1 MNIELVPIYNGEYTR
16 YQMDLDIPINVKT
29 DNSIDP
35 LTALVLEFVQTP
47 DVLQV
52 IHARGRIW
60 HGYAV
65 QPMLAAVL
73 LAAALCGKPSVREMA
88 KLARFDIRF
97 IHILQ
102 GKQPSKSSFHRFLGE
117 LKPDMKTIFYLFSD
131 FIETK
136 KDQIPLDLGTIYID
150 GTKYEACANKFTFIW
165 KKSHARYMT
174 KFKEKAARLI
184 TDLNV
189 FLNDHQIDKTFSI
202 ITEPDPKYLAEIAA
216 TIARFAEERN
226 IEFVY
231 GRGHRKSKAQKLFD
245 WADKLFDDSLR
256 FYIQHDLLD
265 GKNSCSKTDPDAAF
279 LHMKYDYYCNT
290 GVFKPGYNI
299 QFGVSS
305 QFIRE
310 IYVSTDANDMNTFIP
325 FMEAYKAHYG
335 DYPKKAVADAGYGS
349 YDNYTYCFDKA
360 IVPVIK
366 YSTYEQEKHT
376 RSKKNRFKS
385 YNFKRISATELRC
398 PGGQVLQLVSC
409 RPETRQKGRYPRL
422 LETYA
427 TDKCA
432 ECPLRSQCT
441 KSKTG
446 RKITQTAGLEEY
458 HETVR
463 EILASEEGKELKKQ
477 RSIQAEGTFGQ
488 LKQDHDYD
496 RLSRIGKSGV
506 EFEIYLVALG
516 HNIRKLSTLLSKEE
530 ASEAIEEPIPETS
543 EDLWEAITLI

>member
-1 MNIELVPIYNGEYTR
+1 
-16 YQMDLDIPINVKT
+16 
-29 DNSIDP
+29 
-35 LTALVLEFVQTP
+35 
-47 DVLQV
+47 
-52 IHARGRIW
+52 
-60 HGYAV
+60 
-65 QPMLAAVL
+65 
-73 LAAALCGKPSVREMA
+73 
-88 KLARFDIRF
+88 
-97 IHILQ
+97 
-102 GKQPSKSSFHRFLGE
+102 
-117 LKPDMKTIFYLFSD
+117 
-131 FIETK
+131 
-136 KDQIPLDLGTIYID
+136 
-150 GTKYEACANKFTFIW
+150 
-165 KKSHARYMT
+165 
-174 KFKEKAARLI
+174 
-184 TDLNV
+184 
-189 FLNDHQIDKTFSI
+189 
-202 ITEPDPKYLAEIAA
+202 
-216 TIARFAEERN
+216 
-226 IEFVY
+226 
-231 GRGHRKSKAQKLFD
+231 
-245 WADKLFDDSLR
+245 
-256 FYIQHDLLD
+256 
-265 GKNSCSKTDPDAAF
+265 
-279 LHMKYDYYCNT
+279 
-290 GVFKPGYNI
+290 
-299 QFGVSS
+299 
-305 QFIRE
+305 
-310 IYVSTDANDMNTFIP
+310 MNTFIP

-335 DYPKKAVADAGYGS
+335 EYPKKAVADAGYGS

-398 PGGQVLQLVSC
+398 PGGQALQLVSC

-530 ASEAIEEPIPETS
+530 ASEAIEEPIPEAS